1 MFLLDQKCF
10 ESIFVFFVNFFLYLV
25 QGFDFLFFSERI
37 ASLLTALGYY
47 LENSRYWVVAAPILV
62 GTNMIRIAQMV
73 SSLSLCLYYFFY
85 FCIVATYAFKY
96 VCISFI
102 PIILDSIG
110 Y

>member
-73 SSLSLCLYYFFY
+73 SSLSHSVS
-85 FCIVATYAFKY
+85 I
-96 VCISFI
+96 ISFI
-102 PIILDSIG
+102 FSLLQHMLSNMYAFHLFQLFLI
-110 Y
+110 

>member
-1 MFLLDQKCF
+1 M
-10 ESIFVFFVNFFLYLV
+10 

-47 LENSRYWVVAAPILV
+47 LENSRYWVVAVPILV
-62 GTNMIRIAQMV
+62 GTNMIRFAQMV
-73 SSLSLCLYYFFY
+73 SSLSHSVSIISLY

-102 PIILDSIG
+102 SFILDLIG